1 MESSA
6 LRNPHIQLAAAILAA
21 VISAGAWLVLYR
33 KPMPP
38 EERERRRRAHL
49 SAEGRIIDGTV
60 LDATTRDEEIGDG
73 DGENASDMIF
83 YQYEIAG
90 VTYESSQDVTHLRD
104 SVDLRSWR
112 VDLPASIRYD
122 ARNPANSIVVSE
134 TWNGLR
140 TAPSALGESSRRA
153 ASRGGIAPSA

>member
-1 MESSA
+1 M
-6 LRNPHIQLAAAILAA
+6 QLAAAILAA
-21 VISAGAWLVLYR
+21 GISAGVRLLLHR

-60 LDATTRDEEIGDG
+60 LDATTRDEEGDDG
-73 DGENASDMIF
+73 DGKNASDMIF

-90 VTYESSQDVTHLRD
+90 VIYESSQDVTHLREH
-104 SVDLRSWR
+104 VDLRNWR

-134 TWNGLR
+134 SWSGLR
-140 TAPSALGESSRRA
+140 AAPSQLA
-153 ASRGGIAPSA
+153 AHRDAAGNAKAV